1 MNVEA
6 AAEGLVV
13 TELSLA
19 DWLRSAFDAER
30 APARPMFAAAP
41 TRTEGV
47 GRVVGGARVTFW
59 WMLGICLLAI
69 ALL

>member
-1 MNVEA
+1 MSIEA
-6 AAEGLVV
+6 TADGLVV
-13 TELSLA
+13 TESSLA

-30 APARPMFAAAP
+30 APVRPMSAARPIRP
-41 TRTEGV
+41 EGA

-69 ALL
+69 ALH